1 LKTASFLNKLSIEKQ
16 IIGFSFLVLL
26 FIFTG
31 IYTETPLVAAI
42 PFVILSGIFLG
53 LHYTF
58 FYWILIASIP
68 LCIVYDFNSSL
79 STDFPT
85 EFLCMGISA
94 MYWIHILL
102 RKENRFP
109 QLVKHPLFLSI
120 LGLFLWA
127 IITSITAQNKIIAL
141 KYTLAKTWYISVFLM
156 ASYQIIKT
164 TENLKIFFWIFF
176 IPLFFTV
183 IYSFTRT
190 ILGNFDFEQTNQF
203 SLPFYANHV
212 LYATTMSIFFP
223 FIILAISWLKK
234 GTLLRLFL
242 VYSAVITLIAIYFSY
257 TRSCYIALLSAFI
270 FIFLIKKR
278 KSIHAFIFASILAIG
293 FIFML
298 SKEYNYLKL
307 QPDFTKTVMHGNF
320 KDHLI
325 ATFQGKDASSME
337 RLNMW
342 ISVLRMSS
350 EHPIV
355 GVGPNNFPF
364 TYKPYS
370 LYHFHTWVSDNRLN
384 LSCHNYFLLM
394 ISEQGY
400 IGFLLFF
407 GFNILF
413 LYYIEKYYHQSR
425 DSFHKQ
431 IILALGASYIILLVN
446 LLFSDLIETAKN
458 GFFFYFLIAI
468 LIQSKKWIA
477 DESKR

>member
-1 LKTASFLNKLSIEKQ
+1 MFFQKISVEKQ
-16 IIGFSFLVLL
+16 ILSFSFLVL
-26 FIFTG
+26 IFVLTG
-31 IYTETPLVAAI
+31 IYFDIALVSAI
-42 PFVILSGIFLG
+42 PFIVLSGLFLG
-53 LHYTF
+53 MHYTF

-68 LCIVYDFNSSL
+68 LCIVYDFDRSL

-85 EFLCMGISA
+85 EFLCIGISV
-94 MYWIHILL
+94 MYWLHILFK
-102 RKENRFP
+102 KEKHFV
-109 QLVKHPLFLSI
+109 QLIKHPLFQSI
-120 LGLFLWA
+120 ILLFLWS
-127 IITSITAQNKIIAL
+127 IVTTITAQNKIIAL
-141 KYTLAKTWYISVFLM
+141 KYTLAKTWYICAFLM
-156 ASYQIIKT
+156 ASSQIIKT
-164 TENLKIFFWIFF
+164 TENLKTYFWVFF
-176 IPLFFTV
+176 IPLFFT
-183 IYSFTRT
+183 ILYSFIRT
-190 ILGNFDFEQTNQF
+190 IIGNFDFEQTNQF

-212 LYATTMSIFFP
+212 LYATTMSLFFP

-242 VYSAVITLIAIYFSY
+242 VYSAVIILIAIYFSY

-270 FIFLIKKR
+270 FTFLIKRR
-278 KSIHAFIFASILAIG
+278 KSIHAFILMSLLALGIV
-293 FIFML
+293 FML

-342 ISVLRMSS
+342 ISVLRMSLA
-350 EHPIV
+350 HPIV

-400 IGFLLFF
+400 IGFILFF

-413 LYYIEKYYHQSR
+413 LFYIEKYYHLSTNKLNKR
-425 DSFHKQ
+425 
-431 IILALGASYIILLVN
+431 IVLTLGASYIILLVN

-468 LIQSKKWIA
+468 LIQSKYWIEN
-477 DESKR
+477 ESKE